1 MPEASNT
8 PLHALLRQPP
18 KPAAPA
24 FAPQAPATEAL
35 PYAPPKIMNPASQI
49 LGDAGSAMA
58 LRLLAEQTER
68 LKRVDTLVLL
78 KEALVRF
85 KMGDWQGGGECAL
98 SALHIDEKCG
108 ETWHILGIAR
118 DKVGDTATALTC
130 YETALRLMPDD
141 VAIANDLGRL
151 ALRMGQAE
159 MAEKFFRY
167 FLARCPGHVE
177 AVNNLATTL
186 REASRY
192 EEAIDL
198 LKATIQDNQTDPQ
211 LWNALGTV
219 VNAQGDMATATI
231 FYAEALKYDPD
242 NVHAMYNY
250 GNAIAVVGDTREGLT
265 WLLRALPLFTDAMN
279 VHTCKLSIAFCYL
292 ILGDYEQGWAWYE
305 ARTKDDT
312 SERMTYL
319 IPRPRWEKGQPIKG
333 QRLFVSAEQG
343 LGDEIMFACILPE
356 LLEEIGPE
364 GHLTI
369 GVEPRLVPLF
379 RKGFPT
385 ATVERHHTTRHKGSV
400 VRLFPDV
407 TDWSGCD
414 AWAIMGDFLAR
425 YRRNAADFE
434 RTTAFFKPD
443 PERIAYWKAILNG
456 LNGKPKVGVLW
467 KSLIKHSRRDRYYSP
482 FEQWKHVLSL
492 DDVQFINLQYGDCSE
507 ELAEAEAMGLN
518 IWTPPGIDLKN
529 DLDDLSAL
537 CVALDCVMGPANAT
551 LQIAG
556 GAGALIWMVSP
567 ERSWNSLGTDHFPW
581 YPNTRVFF
589 SPSLN
594 DWSQPMNEMRQALV
608 DTFLRS
614 DAAGHAA

>member
-265 WLLRALPLFTDAMN
+265 WLLRGVAAVHRRHERPYLQAQHRLLLPDPRRLRTGLGMVRSTDQGRHQRAHDLPDPAPALGKRPADQGAAPFRFGRTGLGRRNHVRLHPAGVAGGNRPRGPSHHRRRAAPGAAVPEGLPDRHGRTPPHHPAQGQRGAAVPRCHRLERLRRLGDHGRFPGALP
-279 VHTCKLSIAFCYL
+279 
-292 ILGDYEQGWAWYE
+292 
-305 ARTKDDT
+305 
-312 SERMTYL
+312 
-319 IPRPRWEKGQPIKG
+319 P
-333 QRLFVSAEQG
+333 
-343 LGDEIMFACILPE
+343 
-356 LLEEIGPE
+356 
-364 GHLTI
+364 
-369 GVEPRLVPLF
+369 
-379 RKGFPT
+379 
-385 ATVERHHTTRHKGSV
+385 
-400 VRLFPDV
+400 
-407 TDWSGCD
+407 
-414 AWAIMGDFLAR
+414 
-425 YRRNAADFE
+425 
-434 RTTAFFKPD
+434 
-443 PERIAYWKAILNG
+443 
-456 LNGKPKVGVLW
+456 
-467 KSLIKHSRRDRYYSP
+467 
-482 FEQWKHVLSL
+482 
-492 DDVQFINLQYGDCSE
+492 
-507 ELAEAEAMGLN
+507 
-518 IWTPPGIDLKN
+518 
-529 DLDDLSAL
+529 
-537 CVALDCVMGPANAT
+537 
-551 LQIAG
+551 
-556 GAGALIWMVSP
+556 
-567 ERSWNSLGTDHFPW
+567 
-581 YPNTRVFF
+581 
-589 SPSLN
+589 
-594 DWSQPMNEMRQALV
+594 
-608 DTFLRS
+608 
-614 DAAGHAA
+614 